1 MHYCSFNAKLGDENI
16 VVLDPLGRWLAEG
29 GNALSNANFCGV
41 LYHAWG
47 DSPQVEESRK
57 GKGMESGLLV
67 RVFPTIDCP
76 APKSGYHPMPSL
88 NLLSLIP

>member
-47 DSPQVEESRK
+47 DSPHVEESRK